1 MGKYLKV
8 PQSCVGLVM
17 MMIIMI
23 QWLFTCWKWKNVC
36 PFDLLLFFLGGLV
49 LYFPLFSRFF
59 TAEMQL
65 FSSSTRFVD
74 EVVSPLLSLNDLGA
88 TLAVLSGDIYRCLTM
103 IIVTFFFLS
112 LSLFSS
118 SLVLS
123 CCYSNKTY
131 ISTAVWFHVS
141 LCCRARWSWN
151 ESRNGNCAAFNFT
164 TASISA
170 SHFREKVAVED
181 TSCTWVAFACLKYLR
196 TNPLFFFS

>member
-1 MGKYLKV
+1 MSVLLTCCYSSL
-8 PQSCVGLVM
+8 VGSYC
-17 MMIIMI
+17 ISPSSAGFFYS
-23 QWLFTCWKWKNVC
+23 WNATF
-36 PFDLLLFFLGGLV
+36 LFFDTFCGWGRI
-49 LYFPLFSRFF
+49 PSAA
-59 TAEMQL
+59 T
-65 FSSSTRFVD
+65 
-74 EVVSPLLSLNDLGA
+74 LNDLGA

-112 LSLFSS
+112 LSLLLS

-131 ISTAVWFHVS
+131 ISTPVWFHVSLCFS

-164 TASISA
+164 AASISA

-196 TNPLFFFS
+196 TNPLLFSL